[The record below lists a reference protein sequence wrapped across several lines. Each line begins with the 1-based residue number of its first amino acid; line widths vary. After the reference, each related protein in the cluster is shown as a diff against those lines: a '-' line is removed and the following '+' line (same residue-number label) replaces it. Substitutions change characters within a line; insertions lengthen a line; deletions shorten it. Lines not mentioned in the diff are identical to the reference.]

1 MTDQNQAPDSNAS
14 EMKLSPEEVVALTQM
29 HRQAQEIVQ
38 NIGQNEVRKARLL
51 ASLSE
56 VEERAQAMMNAA
68 ASRLGITP
76 GTPWQMA
83 PDGTVVILPRQ
94 PTVPQAAQAH

>member
-1 MTDQNQAPDSNAS
+1 MTETATESTEKVN
-14 EMKLSPEEVVALTQM
+14 KLSPEEVTALTQM
-29 HRQAQEIVQ
+29 HHQAQEIVQ
-38 NIGQNEVRKARLL
+38 QIGQAEVRKARML

-56 VEERAQAMMNAA
+56 IEERAQGLMNAA

-83 PDGTVVILPRQ
+83 PDGTVVILPT
-94 PTVPQAAQAH
+94 PNQAAPAPAAH

>member
-1 MTDQNQAPDSNAS
+1 MTVIATDSAEKVN
-14 EMKLSPEEVVALTQM
+14 KLSPEEVTALTQM
-29 HRQAQEIVQ
+29 HQQAQEIVQ
-38 NIGQNEVRKARLL
+38 QIGQAEVRKARML

-56 VEERAQAMMNAA
+56 IEERAQGLMNAA

-83 PDGTVVILPRQ
+83 PDGTVVILPT
-94 PTVPQAAQAH
+94 PNQAAPAPAAH

>member
-1 MTDQNQAPDSNAS
+1 MTTEPNTNVDAKEAS
-14 EMKLSPEEVVALTQM
+14 KLSPEEVTALTQM
-29 HRQAQEIVQ
+29 HHQAQEIVQ
-38 NIGQNEVRKARLL
+38 QIGQAEVRKARML

-56 VEERAQAMMNAA
+56 IEERAQGLMNAA

-83 PDGTVVILPRQ
+83 PDGTVVVLPN
-94 PTVPQAAQAH
+94 PNQAPATSAH